1 MDERQAIAAHSEVA
15 SAMCPSDATDRS
27 NELEN
32 RMKALISVVAV
43 TFLNAGLGTACA
55 ADLQENQREVME
67 KQRELTDARHLQSL
81 ERSREAN
88 QVMQQISRVSKIIG
102 TDVKNSKAENLGDV
116 KELVL
121 NPESG
126 QVVYAVVSFG
136 GVLGM
141 GDKLF
146 AVPWTALHWARDKE
160 YYVLDVD
167 KNTLKKAPGFDKKHW
182 PDSSSKWEQQREEL
196 NQFYHVNP

>member
-1 MDERQAIAAHSEVA
+1 
-15 SAMCPSDATDRS
+15 
-27 NELEN
+27 
-32 RMKALISVVAV
+32 MKTLISVVAV
-43 TFLNAGLGTACA
+43 SFLNAAFIGVSCA

-67 KQRELTDARHLQSL
+67 KQRELTDARHQQSL

-88 QVMQQISRVSKIIG
+88 QVMQQISRASKIIG
-102 TDVKNSKAENLGDV
+102 ADVKNSKAENLGDV

-126 QVVYAVVSFG
+126 QVVYAAVSFG

-146 AVPWTALHWARDKE
+146 AVPWTALHWACYKE

-167 KNTLKKAPGFDKKHW
+167 KNELKKAPGLTKSTGRTVQASG
-182 PDSSSKWEQQREEL
+182 SSSARNWISFITSIPDGKS
-196 NQFYHVNP
+196 